1 MVTAVERDK
10 ALQVGLKDKE
20 WRKIFDG
27 KSGMNEVYYEIIT
40 RTPSEVFRRV
50 ITRMVAAT
58 VDESVFVLTE
68 NGDTGTV
75 MYDQLC
81 DYLLNALAA
90 RNGDYDSSI
99 DGLDAYTA
107 AIAENMREIGNG
119 VGLRDLA
126 WYMYARADDDTRHW
140 IYVELVKRMGISVVL
155 TLILDLYKGYKICE
169 TKHQNNRIFRLAMN
183 AAQSEKERIADR
195 LEKEIENT
203 ITIARKESNYNNF
216 RAALIF
222 DMGQIYNIFTPE
234 KIKKT
239 GEVLELKDFRAM
251 IRAM

>member
-10 ALQVGLKDKE
+10 ALQVGLKDKD

-27 KSGMNEVYYEIIT
+27 KSGMNEVYYEIIS

-58 VDESVFVLTE
+58 IDESVFVLTE
-68 NGDTGTV
+68 DGDTGTL

-81 DYLLNALAA
+81 EYLLNDLAA
-90 RNGDYDSSI
+90 KNGDYDSCI
-99 DGLDAYTA
+99 EGLDAYA
-107 AIAENMREIGNG
+107 AAVAENMREIGNG

-126 WYMYARADDDTRHW
+126 WYMYARTDDETRHW
-140 IYVELVKRMGISVVL
+140 IYIELVKRMGISVVL

-169 TKHQNNRIFRLAMN
+169 TKHQDNRIFRQAMN
-183 AAQSEKERIADR
+183 ATQSEKERIAER

-239 GEVLELKDFRAM
+239 SEVLELKDFRAM

>member
-1 MVTAVERDK
+1 MVSAVERDK
-10 ALQVGLKDKE
+10 ALQIGLKAKD
-20 WRKIFDG
+20 WRKIFDD

-40 RTPSEVFRRV
+40 RTPDEVYRRV

-58 VDESVFVLTE
+58 IDESVFVLTE
-68 NGDTGTV
+68 DGDTGTV

-81 DYLLNALAA
+81 EYLLNALAT

-107 AIAENMREIGNG
+107 AIAENMREIGNA

-126 WYMYARADDDTRHW
+126 WYMYSRADDDTRHW
-140 IYVELVKRMGISVVL
+140 IYVELVKRMGVSVVL
-155 TLILDLYKGYKICE
+155 TLILDLYKGYKIGE
-169 TKHQNNRIFRLAMN
+169 TKYADDRIFRLAMN
-183 AAQSEKERIADR
+183 ATQSEKERIADR

-203 ITIARKESNYNNF
+203 ITIARKESNYNTF
-216 RAALIF
+216 RGALIF
-222 DMGQIYNIFTPE
+222 DMQRIYNIFTPK
-234 KIKKT
+234 KIS
-239 GEVLELKDFRAM
+239 EVLELKDFRAM

>member
-1 MVTAVERDK
+1 MVSAVERDK

-169 TKHQNNRIFRLAMN
+169 TKHQDNRIFRLAMN

>member
-1 MVTAVERDK
+1 MVSAVERDK
-10 ALQVGLKDKE
+10 ALQIGLKGKD

-40 RTPSEVFRRV
+40 RTPDEVYRRV

-58 VDESVFVLTE
+58 VDESKFILTE
-68 NGDTGTV
+68 DGDTEEL
-75 MYDQLC
+75 MYDELC
-81 DYLLNALAA
+81 EDLLNELAA
-90 RNGDYDSSI
+90 RNGDYDSCI

-107 AIAENMREIGNG
+107 AVAENMREIGNA

-126 WYMYARADDDTRHW
+126 WYMFSQADDDTRHW
-140 IYVELVKRMGISVVL
+140 IYEELVKRMGVSVVL

-169 TKHQNNRIFRLAMN
+169 TKHQDDRIFRLAMN
-183 AAQSEKERIADR
+183 ATQSEKARIADR
-195 LEKEIENT
+195 LEKEIEST
-203 ITIARKESNYNNF
+203 ITIARKESNYNTF

-222 DMGQIYNIFTPE
+222 NMEQIYNIFTPK
-234 KIKKT
+234 KIS
-239 GEVLELKDFRAM
+239 EVLEIKDFRAM

>member
-1 MVTAVERDK
+1 MVSAVERDK
-10 ALQVGLKDKE
+10 ALQVGLKDKD

-50 ITRMVAAT
+50 MTRMTAAT
-58 VDESVFVLTE
+58 IDESVFVLTE
-68 NGDTGTV
+68 DGDTGAL

-81 DYLLNALAA
+81 EYLLNALAA
-90 RNGDYDSSI
+90 RNGDYDSCI
-99 DGLDAYTA
+99 EGLDAYA
-107 AIAENMREIGNG
+107 AAVAENMREIGNG

-126 WYMYARADDDTRHW
+126 WYMYARTDDDTRHW
-140 IYVELVKRMGISVVL
+140 IYEELVKKMGISVVL

-169 TKHQNNRIFRLAMN
+169 TKHQDNRIFRLAIN
-183 AAQSEKERIADR
+183 ATQSEKARIAER

-234 KIKKT
+234 KIKKNS
-239 GEVLELKDFRAM
+239 EVLELKDFRAM

>member
-10 ALQVGLKDKE
+10 ALKIGLKDKD

-27 KSGMNEVYYEIIT
+27 KTGMNEVYYEIIT
-40 RTPSEVFRRV
+40 RTPNEIYRRV

-58 VDESVFVLTE
+58 VDESNLVLTE
-68 NGDTGTV
+68 DGDTGAL

-81 DYLLNALAA
+81 EYLLSALAV
-90 RNGDYDSSI
+90 RNGDYDSCI
-99 DGLDAYTA
+99 DGLDAYAA
-107 AIAENMREIGNG
+107 AIAENMREIGNS

-126 WYMYARADDDTRHW
+126 WYIYARTDDDTRHW
-140 IYVELVKRMGISVVL
+140 IYEELVKRMGVSVVL
-155 TLILDLYKGYKICE
+155 TLIIDLYKGYKVGW
-169 TKHQNNRIFRLAMN
+169 TKHEDDRIFRLAMN
-183 AAQSEKERIADR
+183 ATQSEKERIANS

-216 RAALIF
+216 KAALIF
-222 DMGQIYNIFTPE
+222 DMRRIYNIFTPQ
-234 KIKKT
+234 KT
-239 GEVLELKDFRAM
+239 SEVLEIKDFRAM

>member
-10 ALQVGLKDKE
+10 ALQIGMKNKD

-27 KSGMNEVYYEIIT
+27 KSGRNEAYYEIIT
-40 RTPSEVFRRV
+40 RTPDVVYRRV

-68 NGDTGTV
+68 NGDTGAL

-81 DYLLNALAA
+81 EYLLNALAA
-90 RNGDYDSSI
+90 RNGDYDSCI
-99 DGLDAYTA
+99 EGLDAYAA
-107 AIAENMREIGNG
+107 AIAENMREIGNAI
-119 VGLRDLA
+119 GLRELA
-126 WYMYARADDDTRHW
+126 WYLYARADDETRHW
-140 IYVELVKRMGISVVL
+140 IYEALVKKMGISVVL
-155 TLILDLYKGYKICE
+155 TLILDLYKGYKIGE
-169 TKHQNNRIFRLAMN
+169 TKYADDRIFRLAMN
-183 AAQSEKERIADR
+183 AAQSEKERIADS

-222 DMGQIYNIFTPE
+222 DMQRIYNIFTPK

-239 GEVLELKDFRAM
+239 GEVLELKDFREM

>member
-10 ALQVGLKDKE
+10 ALQIGLKDKD

-40 RTPSEVFRRV
+40 RTPDEVYRRV
-50 ITRMVAAT
+50 ITRMTAAT
-58 VDESVFVLTE
+58 IDESVFVLTE
-68 NGDTGTV
+68 DGDTGTV

-81 DYLLNALAA
+81 EYLLNALAA
-90 RNGDYDSSI
+90 KNGDYDSCI
-99 DGLDAYTA
+99 EGLDAYA
-107 AIAENMREIGNG
+107 AAVAENMREIGNAI
-119 VGLRDLA
+119 GLRELA
-126 WYMYARADDDTRHW
+126 WYLYARADDETRHW

-155 TLILDLYKGYKICE
+155 TLILDLYKGYKIGE
-169 TKHQNNRIFRLAMN
+169 TKYADDRIFRRAIN
-183 AAQSEKERIADR
+183 ATQSEKGRIAER

-222 DMGQIYNIFTPE
+222 DMQQIYNIFTPE

>member
-1 MVTAVERDK
+1 MVSAVERDK
-10 ALQVGLKDKE
+10 ALQIGLKVKD

-27 KSGMNEVYYEIIT
+27 KSGMNEVYYQIIT
-40 RTPSEVFRRV
+40 RTPDEVFRRV

-68 NGDTGTV
+68 DGDTGAL

-81 DYLLNALAA
+81 EYLLNALAA
-90 RNGDYDSSI
+90 RNGDYDSYI

-107 AIAENMREIGNG
+107 AIAENMREIGSG

-126 WYMYARADDDTRHW
+126 WYIYARADDDTRHW
-140 IYVELVKRMGISVVL
+140 IYEELVKRMGISVVL

-169 TKHQNNRIFRLAMN
+169 TKHQDNRIFRLAMN
-183 AAQSEKERIADR
+183 ATQSEKERIAER
-195 LEKEIENT
+195 LEKEIEST

-239 GEVLELKDFRAM
+239 SEVLEIKDFRAM

>member
-1 MVTAVERDK
+1 MVSAVERDK
-10 ALQVGLKDKE
+10 ALQIGLKHKD

-40 RTPSEVFRRV
+40 RTPDEVYRRV
-50 ITRMVAAT
+50 ITRMTAAT
-58 VDESVFVLTE
+58 VDESNFVLTE
-68 NGDTGTV
+68 DGDTGTV

-81 DYLLNALAA
+81 EYLLNTLAA
-90 RNGDYDSSI
+90 RNGDYDSCI
-99 DGLDAYTA
+99 EGLDAYAA

-140 IYVELVKRMGISVVL
+140 IYEELVKRMGISVVL
-155 TLILDLYKGYKICE
+155 TLILDLYKGYKIGE
-169 TKHQNNRIFRLAMN
+169 TRYADDRIFRLAMN
-183 AAQSEKERIADR
+183 ATQSEKERIADR

-216 RAALIF
+216 KAALIF
-222 DMGQIYNIFTPE
+222 DMRRIYNIFTPK
-234 KIKKT
+234 KIS
-239 GEVLELKDFRAM
+239 EVLEIKDFRAM

>member
-1 MVTAVERDK
+1 MVTAVERDN
-10 ALQVGLKDKE
+10 ALQIGLKAKD
-20 WRKIFDG
+20 WRRIFDG

-40 RTPSEVFRRV
+40 RTPDEVFRRV
-50 ITRMVAAT
+50 LTRMVAAT

-68 NGDTGTV
+68 DGDTGTL

-81 DYLLNALAA
+81 EYLLNDLAA
-90 RNGDYDSSI
+90 KNGDYDSSI
-99 DGLDAYTA
+99 DGLDAYAA
-107 AIAENMREIGNG
+107 AIAENMREIGNA

-126 WYMYARADDDTRHW
+126 WYLYARADDDTRHW

-155 TLILDLYKGYKICE
+155 TLILDLYKGYKIGE
-169 TKHQNNRIFRLAMN
+169 TKYADDRIFRLAMN
-183 AAQSEKERIADR
+183 ATQSEKERIADR

-203 ITIARKESNYNNF
+203 ITIARKESNYNTF
-216 RAALIF
+216 RGALIF
-222 DMGQIYNIFTPE
+222 DMQRIYNIFTPE

-239 GEVLELKDFRAM
+239 GEVLEIKDFRAM